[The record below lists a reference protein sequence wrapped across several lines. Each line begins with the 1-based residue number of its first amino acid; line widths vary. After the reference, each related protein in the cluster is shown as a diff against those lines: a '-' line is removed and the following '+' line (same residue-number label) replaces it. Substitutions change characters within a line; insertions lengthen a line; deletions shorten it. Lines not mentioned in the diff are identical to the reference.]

1 MQVPKRK
8 SENYPREKLDPHMTQ
23 QKLNELKEK
32 LKKLKLSHPHAAAE
46 VQRLAK
52 MGDFSENFAYQMAK
66 GRLRSINQ
74 RILELEDQIKN
85 AIIIQ
90 PNKDSGVISLG
101 SKVTVETMGRKITF
115 LILGSAETNPAK
127 GIISQNSPVGAAL
140 LGCKVGD
147 IIKIFLAN
155 KEISYKIL
163 KIE

>member
-1 MQVPKRK
+1 MTRP
-8 SENYPREKLDPHMTQ
+8 KLD
-23 QKLNELKEK
+23 ELKEK

-90 PNKDSGVISLG
+90 PNRDAEIVSLG

-115 LILGSAETNPAK
+115 LILGSAETNPAE

-140 LGCKVGD
+140 LGRKIGEV
-147 IIKIFLAN
+147 IKISLAD

-163 KIE
+163 AIE